1 VVLVAA
7 AMKRGEIWWADFG
20 EPRGSAPAYRRPAV
34 VVSSDRFNRSRL
46 RTVILAAVTSN
57 TDLAAMPG
65 NVPLETAD
73 TGLDRPSVVNVT
85 QLACVDRGV
94 LDSRIGTLPSDRL
107 RALDRGLRLAL
118 RL

>member
-1 VVLVAA
+1 
-7 AMKRGEIWWADFG
+7 MRRGEIWWTDFG

-46 RTVILAAVTSN
+46 RTVVLAAVTSN

-65 NVPLETAD
+65 NVALDPAD
-73 TGLDRPSVVNVT
+73 TGLDRPSVINVT
-85 QLACVDRGV
+85 QLACVDRDV
-94 LDSRIGTLPSDRL
+94 LDAQIGALPPDRI
-107 RALDRGLRLAL
+107 RALDSGLRLAL